1 MLDTCGAN
9 NRCGA
14 PPKLSEATSGTISV
28 ELSICRELEDNTHLL
43 EILSS
48 HPGFYLTPADTN
60 RLTPAQA
67 QAFSKL
73 GRRADSREDPIAILE
88 SVLGQAGATFSMVQ
102 KMHFVDLVAR
112 VTKGQ
117 GDCGTLALVS
127 SATGRSDP
135 PTELALRRALAC
147 HVKQALDSGRAA
159 DLLPFG
165 FDGQFTTAAEHKA
178 WESRVTNP
186 TGNLEASDLLLMG
199 ELMGVRVGI
208 LNASSNVDGPANSPD
223 NLCCVRST
231 EPNVF
236 LLYEPPGR
244 GGSVGH
250 YSSVT
255 PNKSKAVSLSV
266 QDIRDKLT
274 SLGCPP
280 DSPLSALSP
289 ASALGPV
296 LTHCKGSMSTL
307 DPHLH
312 HVRTLV
318 AAEKRKRVSAG
329 KTGGDA
335 NVKASSLRLA
345 QGVSATTRK
354 PPSDLAPPADRM
366 PAPAEEKRFRMCNF
380 VRSGQPC
387 PFLDRFRA
395 CKFPHKP
402 STEVCRQFQLRGN
415 CEYGT
420 GCRYTHSFSP
430 HASSAPR
437 PLVNSN
443 TVTVAAPPPFPVQV
457 QAVRPRP
464 PPPPSLASGRR
475 LHGSWAA
482 GPPLLH
488 PSSNPPLLHHPIG
501 KYGRARGTTP
511 SHSSRSF
518 WGENSQP
525 PSAYPQLEP
534 CRFYSKGKC
543 FYGDTCRYSHVGPP
557 LTH

>member
-1 MLDTCGAN
+1 
-9 NRCGA
+9 
-14 PPKLSEATSGTISV
+14 
-28 ELSICRELEDNTHLL
+28 
-43 EILSS
+43 
-48 HPGFYLTPADTN
+48 
-60 RLTPAQA
+60 
-67 QAFSKL
+67 
-73 GRRADSREDPIAILE
+73 
-88 SVLGQAGATFSMVQ
+88 
-102 KMHFVDLVAR
+102 MHFVDLVAR